1 MLTVKKNVEW
11 FGCAMLKNVYK
22 ENVKECLQK
31 ENVKMDEVAKR
42 LDELAGFHD
51 EAEKLRRDLDE
62 KIEVV
67 MTEEVRQA
75 IADLRTE
82 YLPKQSIVDQRITE
96 TVALIKEMTV
106 QRGVTV
112 NGSRMMAVYLPGRET
127 WDGKKL
133 EGLAMVIPAVLEAK
147 KVGDP
152 SVTIRAVK
160 GGKNE

>member
-1 MLTVKKNVEW
+1 
-11 FGCAMLKNVYK
+11 
-22 ENVKECLQK
+22 
-31 ENVKMDEVAKR
+31 MDEVAKR

-62 KIEVV
+62 KIEAV

-75 IADLRTE
+75 IADLRAE